1 MQFLAE
7 LKSRGLFQQVSQP
20 DLDARLAALTARGT
34 VVAYA
39 GFDPTADSLHVGNFM
54 GIMALMHAQRNGIR
68 SIAVHTGISTR
79 DDLLAYAP
87 DLLLK
92 DLRGVVHQNPQ
103 PASAP
108 NRGGN

>member
-1 MQFLAE
+1 MA
-7 LKSRGLFQQVSQP
+7 KDRAGL
-20 DLDARLAALTARGT
+20 ARLAIRQARAHGWIARHTPIAL
-34 VVAYA
+34 
-39 GFDPTADSLHVGNFM
+39 VGDAPSD
-54 GIMALMHAQRNGIR
+54 IIAAQRNGIR
-68 SIAVHTGISTR
+68 SVAVHTGISTR